1 MAGIDGND
9 FAITANPACSARNE
23 EALVVEFEIV
33 LVKAVNTTQI
43 NFAPIFETPLEVH
56 HTVEVYERDLVVGN
70 STNYRYFSPKAVD
83 HENNTINI
91 TVDNYDNW
99 PFLTYEIY
107 NNDSF
112 KFEIDRS

>member
-9 FAITANPACSARNE
+9 FLLPAQPGCTARNE

-33 LVKAVNTTQI
+33 LVKTLNSTLI
-43 NFAPIFETPLEVH
+43 NFAPIFETALEVH

-70 STNYRYFSPKAVD
+70 ATNYRYFSPRAVD
-83 HENNTINI
+83 HENNTISI